1 MSKLVIIKFT
11 ENFRRTES
19 ILEFFPGLV
28 MTANFNAVL
37 FILHLTS
44 ADVNK
49 SGGGFHQLQLP
60 LPNQFVCLWC

>member
-1 MSKLVIIKFT
+1 MSKLVIRKFP
-11 ENFRRTES
+11 ENFRGTDS
-19 ILEFFPGLV
+19 ILEVFPGLV
-28 MTANFNAVL
+28 MPANLNAVL

-44 ADVNK
+44 TDINK

>member
-1 MSKLVIIKFT
+1 MSKPVIRKFT
-11 ENFRRTES
+11 ENFKRTDS

-28 MTANFNAVL
+28 IPANLNAVL
-37 FILHLTS
+37 LILHLTS

-60 LPNQFVCLWC
+60 LPNQFVCLWS